1 MDVIIFKLPNS
12 QLKILRVLWDAER
25 EMTLAEI
32 REAASA
38 VTSWEPTTIKTL
50 LSRLCKKGV
59 VKQDKREVTYF
70 SPAISSQQYS
80 DYATKEMIDSLYG
93 GNAKNLVC
101 ALLDNEHLSKS
112 DIKDLRELFKVTLLK
127 EGD

>member
-1 MDVIIFKLPNS
+1 MNMIMGKVPES
-12 QLKILRVLWDAER
+12 QLKILRVLWDSER
-25 EMTLAEI
+25 EMTLAEV
-32 REAASA
+32 RKAVSV

-50 LSRLCKKGV
+50 LSRLCKKGI

-70 SPAISSQQYS
+70 SPVISAQQYS

-112 DIKDLRELFKVTLLK
+112 DIEDLRELFKVNLQK